1 MKLSGIHI
9 RKYSTRSATLS
20 KANYIVMLLKNII
33 KFEI

>member
-9 RKYSTRSATLS
+9 RKYSTRSAASS
-20 KANYIVMLLKNII
+20 KANSIVMLLKNII